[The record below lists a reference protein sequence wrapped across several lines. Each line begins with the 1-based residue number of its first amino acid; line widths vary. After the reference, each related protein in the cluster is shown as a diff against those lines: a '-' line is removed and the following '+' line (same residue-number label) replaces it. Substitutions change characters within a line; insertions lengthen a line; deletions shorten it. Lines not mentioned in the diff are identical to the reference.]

1 MFNSDIKIDKNIII
15 IISLILF
22 AIALRLLPHPPNF
35 SPIGAIGLFAGCY
48 LSLKRFW
55 IIPIVAL
62 FVSDFVL
69 GFYHPISMLSVYL
82 SFGISALL
90 GSFFLKDKITP
101 FRITG
106 TAIFSA
112 TQFFILSNL
121 GVWISGL
128 IYPMNIT
135 GLISC
140 YVMAI
145 PFYGNT
151 LLSELF
157 YAFILFGTYYF
168 LTNFVKKGNT
178 HNTKSI

>member
-1 MFNSDIKIDKNIII
+1 MFI
-15 IISLILF
+15 
-22 AIALRLLPHPPNF
+22 
-35 SPIGAIGLFAGCY
+35 
-48 LSLKRFW
+48 
-55 IIPIVAL
+55 
-62 FVSDFVL
+62 
-69 GFYHPISMLSVYL
+69 
-82 SFGISALL
+82 
-90 GSFFLKDKITP
+90 FFNNKPSTAH
-101 FRITG
+101 FRIDSTL
-106 TAIFSA
+106 I
-112 TQFFILSNL
+112 ILLQTYSL
-121 GVWISGL
+121 L
-128 IYPMNIT
+128 YPINIT